1 MKSKR
6 NAGKNNT
13 IEIDLT
19 SMLDVIF
26 IILMVVMSNVS
37 LGKVSAEEIQV
48 KLDQTQSELDAAKAD
63 IQTYETL
70 NKAQE
75 NVTAD
80 VAFVVLY
87 ADYDSTDPTTRHV
100 RLLRKSPRTV
110 LTDSKSPGTVLA
122 DSDSATDSSDQTAEN
137 AASSDALNQT
147 ETDSP
152 SSDAPDQSGRDVI
165 SAETSDQTMIDT
177 GFTEITLT
185 PGEDGADAFAGIKR
199 ELEDYIAANSEIPV
213 LLTVNEEQILYRDWE
228 KLQVVLDELKEAHT
242 NLFITT
248 GPG

>member
-26 IILMVVMSNVS
+26 IILMVVMCNVS

-48 KLDQTQSELDAAKAD
+48 KLDQTQTELDAAKAD

-70 NKAQE
+70 NEAQE
-75 NVTAD
+75 NVTTD

-100 RLLRKSPRTV
+100 RLLRKSPGTV
-110 LTDSKSPGTVLA
+110 LTDSESPGTVLT
-122 DSDSATDSSDQTAEN
+122 DSDSASGSPDQTAMNTTSAETP
-137 AASSDALNQT
+137 DQT
-147 ETDSP
+147 GTESP
-152 SSDAPDQSGRDVI
+152 SSEA
-165 SAETSDQTMIDT
+165 ADQTMVNTD
-177 GFTEITLT
+177 FTEITLT
-185 PGEDGADAFAGIKR
+185 PGADGADAFAEIQN
-199 ELEDYIAANSEIPV
+199 ELEAYITANSEIPV
-213 LLTVNEEQILYRDWE
+213 LLTVNDEQILYRDWE
-228 KLQVVLDELKEAHT
+228 KLQALLDELKQAHT
-242 NLFITT
+242 NLFMTS
-248 GPG
+248 GY